1 MAKALTHVFDCD
13 GVIIASNGVKADAFY
28 RAALPYGDGPAHQL
42 REYHRRAG
50 NASRRERLEHFFAR
64 ILFREPEEGEVDALY
79 ERVSEEVVAGVLA
92 APLVPGVEAFLERL
106 EGRAVCVSG
115 VVTDELKHILKERG
129 LLQHFAHVYGG
140 PRRKAEILRL
150 AIGRERIALPAV
162 YYGDTADDHA
172 AAEAAGLDF
181 VFVTCNADTTSWA
194 PRSVRRIADF
204 TPAPTKRRVRVDR
217 RGYVEVNGE
226 MRFIGRN
233 LAGAEV
239 LV

>member
-28 RAALPYGDGPAHQL
+28 RAALPYGEGPASQL
-42 REYHRRAG
+42 REYHRMAG

-64 ILFREPEEGEVDALY
+64 ILSREPDEGELDALY

-92 APLVPGVEAFLERL
+92 APLVPGIEAFLERL
-106 EGRAVCVSG
+106 NGQAVCVSG
-115 VVTDELKHILKERG
+115 VVTEELRHILKERG

-150 AIGRERIALPAV
+150 AIGRERIVLPAV

-181 VFVTCNADTTSWA
+181 VFVTGNADSTSWA
-194 PRSVRRIADF
+194 PREMRRIVDF
-204 TPAPTKRRVRVDR
+204 TPAAPTRVALVDR
-217 RGYVEVNGE
+217 HGYVDVDGE
-226 MRFIGRN
+226 RRYVSRN
-233 LAGAEV
+233 LAGARV
-239 LV
+239 QV